1 MALYDNQ
8 SLYNVLKELRVIEE
22 KQLNEAVQDCKKQNT
37 PLETILLARDLISDE
52 NLGKTI
58 ADLISFPLVRLGEI
72 SIPDEVLL
80 IIPEQ
85 VAKKQKTIA
94 FKKDDKALYVA
105 TSDPSNIQIKDFIQ
119 KRADIP
125 IIFYFATNQDITNA
139 LFLYKK
145 DLATTFN
152 ELIKEHIRQAGNAT
166 GKQEGKTDPPIINIV
181 ETILTYAYQNRAS
194 DVHVEPLKEKTIIR
208 FRIDGVLHDIL
219 SIPLTLH
226 APIVTRIKVISNLR
240 TDEHSV
246 AQDGKLQFKIDD
258 EDVDVRVSVAPV
270 TNGENIVLR
279 LLSER
284 SRQFSLL
291 DLGFSLADL
300 QKVKKAYSKPYGMLL
315 SSGPTGAGK
324 TTTIYAILKLLNN
337 RNVNIMT
344 IEDPV
349 EYNIEGVNQ
358 IQVNPKTNL
367 TFADGLRSI
376 VRQDPDII
384 LVGEI
389 RDNET
394 ANIAINSA
402 MTGHIVLSTVHTN
415 DAATTIPRLLDMD
428 IEPFLIASTVNVII
442 AQRLVRKIHARCRAS
457 IEVQTKELK
466 KYIDEPLLKKFFG
479 KAQTV
484 RLYKGKGCKLDH
496 GIGFEGRVGIFEV
509 LIIDDEI
516 RKAILL
522 KKDAATIKKIAIRRG
537 MTAMLEDGLKKVKEG
552 ITTIEEVLRVT
563 KE

>member
-1 MALYDNQ
+1 MALYDSQ

-22 KQLNEAVQDCKKQNT
+22 KQLDEALQDGKKQNI
-37 PLETILLARDLISDE
+37 PLENILLARDLISDE

-58 ADLISFPLVRLGEI
+58 ADIISFPLIRLGEI
-72 SIPDEVLL
+72 PIPDEILR
-80 IIPEQ
+80 IIPEE
-85 VAKKQKTIA
+85 VARKQKVIA
-94 FKKDDKALYVA
+94 FKKDDKALYIA
-105 TSDPSNIQIKDFIQ
+105 ISDPGNIQIKDLIE
-119 KRADIP
+119 KRVGMPVVI
-125 IIFYFATNQDITNA
+125 YFATNKDIANA

-145 DLATTFN
+145 DLAATFN
-152 ELIKEHIRQAGNAT
+152 ELVKEHIQEAEKAS
-166 GKQEGKTDPPIINIV
+166 GKPERKSDPPIIKIV

-194 DVHVEPLKEKTIIR
+194 DVHIEPLKEETVIR

-219 SIPLTLH
+219 SVSLALH

-240 TDEHSV
+240 TDEHSI
-246 AQDGKLQFKIDD
+246 AQDGKLQFKLED
-258 EDVDVRVSVAPV
+258 EDVDVRVSIAPT
-270 TNGENIVLR
+270 TNGENVVMR

-291 DLGFSLADL
+291 DLGFSISDL
-300 QKVKKAYSKPYGMLL
+300 EKVKKAYAKPYGMILA
-315 SSGPTGAGK
+315 SGPTGAGK
-324 TTTIYAILKLLNN
+324 TTTAYAILKLLNN

-358 IQVNPKTNL
+358 IQVNLKTNL

-394 ANIAINSA
+394 AGIAINSA

-415 DAATTIPRLLDMD
+415 DAATTIPRLLDMR

-442 AQRLVRKIHARCRAS
+442 AQRLVRKIHTKCRVS
-457 IEVQTKELK
+457 TEMQISQLK
-466 KYIDEPLLKKFFG
+466 KYIDETLIKKSFG

-509 LIIDDEI
+509 LVVDEKI
-516 RKAILL
+516 RKAILRRS
-522 KKDAATIKKIAIRRG
+522 DASEIKKIAVGSG
-537 MTAMLEDGLKKVKEG
+537 MTSMIEDGLEKVKQG
-552 ITTIEEVLRVT
+552 ITSLEEVLRVT